1 LFEEFPQRK
10 RKMHCFWKSR
20 WAGFLFQNIKTNKS
34 KPPLYSTKQQHNQLP
49 LELQEACKVI
59 SSWIG
64 GLDDL
69 ELSLN
74 QFKGQ
79 LTYPLVTQII
89 NSCKHEAPS
98 RRILR
103 FFLWSNKVLD
113 SEKLKDDDFNHVIR
127 VLAEK
132 KDHTGMRILISDLR
146 KEGRVMDPQT
156 FALVAETLVKLGRE
170 DEALGI
176 FKNLEKFKC
185 PQDGFA
191 VTAIISALCAKG
203 HAKKAQ
209 GVFSHHKNNKISG
222 LEPCVVYRCLLY
234 GWSVQE
240 NVKEARKIIQEMKGD
255 GLIPD
260 LFCYNTFLKCLC
272 ERNLKRNPSGLV
284 PEALNVMMEMRS
296 YRIEPN
302 SISYN
307 TLLSSLGRARR
318 VKESYRMLETM
329 KTTGCAPDWV
339 SYFLVA
345 KVMYLTGRFGKGN
358 EIVDE
363 MIGQGLLPDRK
374 FYYNLIGV
382 LCGVERVSYA
392 LELFERMKTSSLGG
406 YGPVYDILI
415 PKLCK
420 GGDFERGR
428 ELWEEATAMGVSV
441 SCSSDVLDPSITEVF
456 KPRRKVEEDVKLE
469 KFSRNEI
476 PRLEPKS
483 RRERGK
489 VKKKITGK

>member
-1 LFEEFPQRK
+1 
-10 RKMHCFWKSR
+10 MHCFWKSR
-20 WAGFLFQNIKTNKS
+20 WTGFLLQNIKTNKS
-34 KPPLYSTKQQHNQLP
+34 KPPLYSTKQQPLNQLP
-49 LELQEACKVI
+49 LELQEVCKVI

-69 ELSLN
+69 ELRLN
-74 QFKGQ
+74 QFK
-79 LTYPLVTQII
+79 
-89 NSCKHEAPS
+89 
-98 RRILR
+98 
-103 FFLWSNKVLD
+103 VLD
-113 SEKLKDDDFNHVIR
+113 FEKLKDEDFNHVIR

-132 KDHTGMRILISDLR
+132 KDHTGMRILISDIR

-170 DEALGI
+170 DEALGM

-185 PQDGFA
+185 RQDGFA

-209 GVFSHHKNNKISG
+209 GVFSHHKDNKISG

-240 NVKEARKIIQEMKGD
+240 NVKEARKVIQEMKGG
-255 GLIPD
+255 GLVPD

-302 SISYN
+302 SVSYN
-307 TLLSSLGRARR
+307 TLLSCLGRARR

-345 KVMYLTGRFGKGN
+345 KVMYLTCRFGKGN

-374 FYYNLIGV
+374 FYYNLIGI
-382 LCGVERVSYA
+382 LCGVER
-392 LELFERMKTSSLGG
+392 
-406 YGPVYDILI
+406 
-415 PKLCK
+415 
-420 GGDFERGR
+420 GGDFEKGR

-441 SCSSDVLDPSITEVF
+441 SCSSAVLDPSITEVF
-456 KPRRKVEEDVKLE
+456 KSRRKVEEEVKPE

-483 RRERGK
+483 RRERRK
-489 VKKKITGK
+489 VKKKIRGN

>member
-1 LFEEFPQRK
+1 
-10 RKMHCFWKSR
+10 MHCFWKSR
-20 WAGFLFQNIKTNKS
+20 WTGFLLQNIKTNKS
-34 KPPLYSTKQQHNQLP
+34 KPPLYSTKQQPLNQLP
-49 LELQEACKVI
+49 LELQEVCKVI

-69 ELSLN
+69 ELRLN

-79 LTYPLVTQII
+79 LTYPLVSQII
-89 NSCKHEAPS
+89 DSCKHEAPA

-103 FFLWSNKVLD
+103 FFLWSIKVLD
-113 SEKLKDDDFNHVIR
+113 FEKLKDEDFNHVIR

-132 KDHTGMRILISDLR
+132 KDHTGMRILISDIR

-170 DEALGI
+170 DEALGM

-185 PQDGFA
+185 RQDGFA

-209 GVFSHHKNNKISG
+209 G
-222 LEPCVVYRCLLY
+222 
-234 GWSVQE
+234 E
-240 NVKEARKIIQEMKGD
+240 NVKEARKVIQEMKGG
-255 GLIPD
+255 GLVPD

-302 SISYN
+302 SVSYN
-307 TLLSSLGRARR
+307 TLLSCLGRARR

-345 KVMYLTGRFGKGN
+345 KVMYLTCRFGKGN

-374 FYYNLIGV
+374 FYYNLIGI

-392 LELFERMKTSSLGG
+392 LELFERMKTSSLSG

-420 GGDFERGR
+420 GGDFEKGR

-441 SCSSDVLDPSITEVF
+441 SCSSAVLDPSITEVF
-456 KPRRKVEEDVKLE
+456 KSRRKVEEEVKPE
-469 KFSRNEI
+469 KSSRNEI
-476 PRLEPKS
+476 PRLEPKT

-489 VKKKITGK
+489 VKKKIRGN